1 VTQRFCLT
9 NSVTYMHRYCA
20 LLHYAADVWLIEW
33 LVGGWVS
40 GSVGWVVVL
49 RWNGYMDGLPA
60 CHLVSVGGWK
70 HPVVH
75 WKPLPIRNFVTKLH
89 VGAAGLVVLPSSK
102 CICIYL
108 HRFHQLSLA
117 FLCGFLFGI
126 FCCSSGPNEPGQW
139 IRAYDCC
146 SGQWLYILFQ
156 YVDRY
161 GWVSCEV
168 LSIAHARV
176 CVCVDMQVVTVRTGM
191 MLIMRL

>member
-1 VTQRFCLT
+1 MQKLGVGSMWRRGFAWQT
-9 NSVTYMHRYCA
+9 
-20 LLHYAADVWLIEW
+20 LLHICTDIVHCCTMQLMSGWLNGW
-33 LVGGWVS
+33 RVGGWV
-40 GSVGWVVVL
+40 GRLVGWL
-49 RWNGYMDGLPA
+49 YYSEMAIWM
-60 CHLVSVGGWK
+60 VSVGGWK

-75 WKPLPIRNFVTKLH
+75 WKPLPIRNFVMKLH

-146 SGQWLYILFQ
+146 SG
-156 YVDRY
+156 
-161 GWVSCEV
+161 
-168 LSIAHARV
+168 
-176 CVCVDMQVVTVRTGM
+176 
-191 MLIMRL
+191 